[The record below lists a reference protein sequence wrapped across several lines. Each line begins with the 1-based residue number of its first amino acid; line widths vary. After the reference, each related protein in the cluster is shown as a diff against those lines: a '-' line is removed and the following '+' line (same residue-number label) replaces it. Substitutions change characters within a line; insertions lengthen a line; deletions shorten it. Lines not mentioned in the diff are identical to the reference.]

1 MTFAER
7 LRELRQLN
15 NITQIEMANKLG
27 LNRVTYTNYERE
39 KSEPS
44 ISTLKEIATIFNVSI
59 DYLIA
64 FEEDTKGKNNKKKLL
79 LDIEAELNKIN
90 KTFELEIQN
99 LLINLLNLIK
109 TNQLN
114 SSDAT
119 EWLIDINN
127 KDLEGS
133 SEILHYISEMPKE
146 FEQLIDIIKIYQAL
160 NKNDE

>member
-64 FEEDTKGKNNKKKLL
+64 FEDSNIKEKSRKRTQKLL
-79 LDIEAELNKIN
+79 LNFESRYNNINDNYKIEGDKLMRD
-90 KTFELEIQN
+90 
-99 LLINLLNLIK
+99 LLNVVLANELSIPDLKDWIK
-109 TNQLN
+109 TIEEKEIESENFFNISTFLYNLPKGYEQFY
-114 SSDAT
+114 
-119 EWLIDINN
+119 
-127 KDLEGS
+127 DL
-133 SEILHYISEMPKE
+133 LD
-146 FEQLIDIIKIYQAL
+146 L
-160 NKNDE
+160 

>member
-44 ISTLKEIATIFNVSI
+44 ISTLKQIATIFNVSI

-64 FEEDTKGKNNKKKLL
+64 FEDSNITEKSKKKTQKLL
-79 LDIEAELNKIN
+79 LNFESRYNNINDNYKIEGDKLMRD
-90 KTFELEIQN
+90 
-99 LLINLLNLIK
+99 LLNAVLANELSIPDLKDWIK
-109 TNQLN
+109 TIEEKEIESENFFNISTFLYNLPKGYEQFY
-114 SSDAT
+114 
-119 EWLIDINN
+119 
-127 KDLEGS
+127 DL
-133 SEILHYISEMPKE
+133 LD
-146 FEQLIDIIKIYQAL
+146 L
-160 NKNDE
+160 

>member
-64 FEEDTKGKNNKKKLL
+64 FEDDTKGRNNRKKLL
-79 LDIEAELNKIN
+79 LDLEAELKKIN
-90 KTFELEIQN
+90 RTFELEIKS
-99 LLINLLNLIK
+99 LLIDLLNLIK
-109 TNQLN
+109 TNQLS
-114 SSDAT
+114 SSDVT
-119 EWLIDINN
+119 KWLIELNK

-133 SEILHYISEMPKE
+133 SEILHFISEMPKE
-146 FEQLIDIIKIYQAL
+146 FDTIIDIEQIYQVL
-160 NKNDE
+160 HSIND